1 LCRKYYF
8 STVATFAAEA
18 EAALDLQQELEV
30 AVLLQEAADLVQA
43 LGAASLLTVFAS
55 AEAAAVFDLQHELVA
70 ADLSQDLVSL
80 LTVFASAEAVLL
92 QVAADLLQVAAD
104 LVQAFVVSEVV
115 LAH

>member
-1 LCRKYYF
+1 MESSYIFLQKNYL
-8 STVATFAAEA
+8 STVATFAADA
-18 EAALDLQQELEV
+18 DAALDLQQVLEE
-30 AVLLQEAADLVQA
+30 AVLVQEAADLVQA

-55 AEAAAVFDLQHELVA
+55 AEAAAVLDLQQELVA
-70 ADLSQDLVSL
+70 ADLLQDLVSL

-92 QVAADLLQVAAD
+92 QVAAV